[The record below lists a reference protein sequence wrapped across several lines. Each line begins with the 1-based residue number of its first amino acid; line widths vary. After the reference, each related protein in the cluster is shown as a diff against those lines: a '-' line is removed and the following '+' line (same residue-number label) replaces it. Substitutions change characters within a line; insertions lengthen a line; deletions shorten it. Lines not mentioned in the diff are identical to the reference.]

1 MPVRGAEAENTIS
14 LEAQRSVLN
23 QQKEQWEGAFQIIED
38 MFGKEESWAA
48 QKALAVFQAEGH
60 RKVLELGAGQGRDS
74 LFFAKN
80 GLSVTALDYSETAIK
95 TIIAKASGMGLSS
108 LINAV
113 CHDIRQP
120 FPYPDN
126 YFDACYSHMLYCMAL
141 TKTELEFLS
150 QEVLRVLKP
159 NGLNIY
165 TVRNQKDKHYR
176 LGVHLG
182 EDIYQVGDY
191 GVHFFNQDMIKSL
204 ATGY

>member
-1 MPVRGAEAENTIS
+1 
-14 LEAQRSVLN
+14 
-23 QQKEQWEGAFQIIED
+23 
-38 MFGKEESWAA
+38 
-48 QKALAVFQAEGH
+48 
-60 RKVLELGAGQGRDS
+60 
-74 LFFAKN
+74 
-80 GLSVTALDYSETAIK
+80 
-95 TIIAKASGMGLSS
+95 
-108 LINAV
+108 
-113 CHDIRQP
+113 
-120 FPYPDN
+120 
-126 YFDACYSHMLYCMAL
+126 MLYCMAL

-204 ATGY
+204 ATGYELLDVEEFAEGDLPRQLYYVLLKAVD